1 MIWFPRIVGI
11 LTAAYG
17 VSAVLLPG
25 VIGRNGGY
33 RGWESRDSGV
43 RLLSTLVGVRDVVSG
58 VVIVA
63 APRGDALLAALAAR
77 VAFDVSDC
85 VAFGTLLPSPAG
97 RRKVAVVAGGWG
109 ALAALSAFFAT

>member
-1 MIWFPRIVGI
+1 MIWFPRIVGL

-33 RGWESRDSGV
+33 RGWEARESGV
-43 RLLSTLVGVRDVVSG
+43 RLLSALVGVRDVVSG
-58 VVIVA
+58 VAIVA

-77 VAFDVSDC
+77 VAFDFSDC
-85 VAFGTLLPSPAG
+85 IAFGTLLPSPAG
-97 RRKVAVVAGGWG
+97 RRKVAAVAAAWG
-109 ALAALSAFFAT
+109 AVAAASALFAT

>member
-17 VSAVLLPG
+17 VSAVLAPG

-43 RLLSTLVGVRDVVSG
+43 RLLSTLVGVRDIVSG
-58 VVIVA
+58 AAIVA

-85 VAFGTLLPSPAG
+85 LAFGTLLPSPSG
-97 RRKVAVVAGGWG
+97 RRKVAAVAGGWG
-109 ALAALSAFFAT
+109 ALAALSALFAT